1 MQRDLVGAFGTLTEV
16 GPIDVTEDDA
26 HYEDLLIMGGFDLN
40 GHTGVTMVNCMVV
53 GPEPPVPNGT
63 NTVRGTDAGGSI
75 DMTNVTVITRAAN
88 ARGVVFTSTSTIRM
102 TRCKILGGT
111 DALALNAFG
120 TVNLFEGYAAVV
132 RETYI
137 GDLMDPDLDPHSDA
151 IQTDRGDGAGILIER
166 CRIESFNLP
175 VGEDP
180 TTASADPA
188 TAETGNAAII
198 ATQNSSNPGLIG
210 RMDIL
215 DNWVDGGN
223 YTVYTNPEDG
233 ITPTGGVISG
243 NKFGLRH
250 NFGPFIPGPN
260 DTVSDNTWGS
270 SGATECC
277 GVVTSGTS
285 VPNGG

>member
-1 MQRDLVGAFGTLTEV
+1 MQRELVGSFGLLEEV
-16 GPIDVTEDDA
+16 GPIDVEEDGA
-26 HYEDLLIMGGFDLN
+26 SYENLLIMDGFDLN
-40 GHTGVTMVNCMVV
+40 GHTDVTMTNCTIV
-53 GPEPPVPNGT
+53 GPLPPVPNGT
-63 NTVRGTDAGGSI
+63 NTVRGTDPGGSLV
-75 DMTNVTVITRAAN
+75 MTNCTIITRSPN
-88 ARGVVFTSTSTIRM
+88 ARGVVFTNTSTVKM
-102 TRCKILGGT
+102 ERCKVLGGT
-111 DALALNAFG
+111 DGLAINAFG
-120 TVNLFEGYAAVV
+120 PGDFEGYAALV

-137 GDLMDPDLDPHSDA
+137 GDLMDPDQDPHSDA

-166 CRIESFNLP
+166 CRIEAFNLP
-175 VGEDP
+175 QGMDP
-180 TTASADPA
+180 TQASCDPA
-188 TAETGNAAII
+188 TSETGNAGIT

-223 YTVYTNPEDG
+223 YTIYTSPDDG
-233 ITPTGGVISG
+233 ITPTGGTIRG

-260 DTVSDNTWGS
+260 DAPSDNTWGS

-277 GVVTSGTS
+277 GIVSSGTS